1 MTATVI
7 WHPEAMNARLF
18 AAVAPAALDLQRVAQ
33 AKCSSKQVAATIR
46 AIPTGTSALLGTPHP
61 LGKIIEGGA
70 HPHEIT
76 PRKGELGV
84 LKLADGSFVRGSVKH
99 PGSPAKPFLRPTL
112 ALWPTAYRRH
122 AAAAMRGGFM

>member
-1 MTATVI
+1 VVGATVI
-7 WHPEAMNARLF
+7 WRPEAMTARLI

-33 AKCSSKQVAATIR
+33 ARCASKSVAPTIR
-46 AIPTGTSALLGTPHP
+46 AVPTGSSATLGTAHP

-76 PRKGELGV
+76 PKKGELGV

-99 PGSPAKPFLRPTL
+99 PGSPAKPFLKPTL

-122 AAAAMRGGFM
+122 ASAAMRGFV